1 MAKEGSSARFPCNF
15 TAHPQPS
22 VKWSKN
28 GDEIKNEGR
37 FHILIEENFTQL
49 EITDLV
55 KSDDGDYRVD
65 LQNADGGYWASA
77 SLVVTGEKKRISEN
91 IM

>member
-1 MAKEGSSARFPCNF
+1 M
-15 TAHPQPS
+15 
-22 VKWSKN
+22 
-28 GDEIKNEGR
+28 EIKNEGR

-65 LQNADGGYWASA
+65 LQNAAGSYWASA
-77 SLVVTGEKKRISEN
+77 GLVVTGERRNPNRLVVSETTFKL
-91 IM
+91 